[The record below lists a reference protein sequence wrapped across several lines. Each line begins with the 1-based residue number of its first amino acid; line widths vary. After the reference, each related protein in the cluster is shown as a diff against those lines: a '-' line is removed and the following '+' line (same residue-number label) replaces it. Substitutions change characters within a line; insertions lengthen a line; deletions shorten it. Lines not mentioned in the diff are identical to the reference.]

1 MIQTPTPEF
10 PYLKTEGPNSMYLAK
25 NAAIHRAD
33 SSSLVQ
39 IFYIFNKNKLVSI
52 CLLIN
57 DENLYSRF
65 YFYSFTFTNQA
76 F

>member
-1 MIQTPTPEF
+1 
-10 PYLKTEGPNSMYLAK
+10 MYLAK

-52 CLLIN
+52 YLLIN